1 MGPGLVARVQRLLM
15 SPASEWSVI
24 DAEPANVPAI
34 YQGYVGPLVIVSAIA
49 GMIGAYLLVGAFFR
63 PAIGGLLVSTLIS
76 IVLTMVGIYVFAI
89 IIDALAPTFG
99 AQKNMGQAF
108 KVAAYS
114 PTASWVGGIF
124 MIIPVLG
131 WIIALVGAVYSI
143 YLLFVGLPKLMKPNP
158 GQGVPYTVVAI
169 VAMIILYVIIIYI
182 TAAARVF

>member
-15 SPASEWSVI
+15 SPASEWAVI
-24 DAEPANVPAI
+24 DAEPADVPAI
-34 YQGYVGPLVIVSAIA
+34 YKNYVAPLVIVSSLAA
-49 GMIGAYLLVGAFFR
+49 MIGTYLLFSAFLR
-63 PAIGGLLVSTLIS
+63 PALGGLLVSLLIN
-76 IVLTMVGIYVFAI
+76 IILTMVGIYVFAI

-114 PTASWVGGIF
+114 PTASWIGSIF

-131 WIIALVGAVYSI
+131 WIIALIGAIYSL
-143 YLLFVGLPKLMKPNP
+143 YLLFLGLPRLMKPNP

-169 VAMIILYVIIIYI
+169 VAMIIIYVVIGYI
-182 TAAARVF
+182 AAAARVF